1 MTMQLVITLLGAFAA
16 SFVVGAAGFGDA
28 LVLAAVWLYVMDPV
42 TAVPLIVATGFL
54 MHVIPLFRL
63 RHELSFEHLP
73 PFIVTGALGVP
84 VGVWLLTVI
93 DPNLFRVG
101 VGTVL
106 LVYSLFMLVSQ
117 KKQFNISH
125 FGVTGDGIVGFI
137 GGILGGFAGLSG
149 ILPTLWSGLKNW
161 SKNQQRGVF
170 QPFVLAMHALTL
182 GALAWQGLVDETLF
196 ISLLQIFPVVVLGSW
211 AGLKIYRYLN
221 DEWFKKTVLALLL
234 VSALGLLGG

>member
-1 MTMQLVITLLGAFAA
+1 MTTQLLITLLGALAA

-28 LVLAAVWLYVMDPV
+28 LVLAAIWLYVMDPV

-63 RHELSFEHLP
+63 RHELSFGHLP
-73 PFIVTGALGVP
+73 PFIIAGTLGVP

-93 DPNLFRVG
+93 DANMFRVG

-106 LVYSLFMLVSQ
+106 LVYSLFMLVFAR
-117 KKQFNISH
+117 KHFDLSH
-125 FGVTGDGIVGFI
+125 IGITGDGVVGFI
-137 GGILGGFAGLSG
+137 GGILGGLAGLSG

-161 SKNQQRGVF
+161 PKNQQRGVF

-182 GALAWQGLVDETLF
+182 GALAWQGLVDGTLF
-196 ISLLQIFPVVVLGSW
+196 INLLQILPVVVLGSW
-211 AGLKIYRYLN
+211 AGLKVYRYLN
-221 DEWFKKTVLALLL
+221 EEWFKKTVLALLL
-234 VSALGLLGG
+234 VSAFGLLLS